1 MFSQFTQFAEYLDEN
16 YEDLSGNNL
25 LLESLLPA
33 IKASVAQKSGTL
45 LDEKTQYNIVGTST
59 EEMRVQCITSDGKEF
74 EIEMVLDPT
83 HERQALTV
91 NLKNRNRTNS
101 KLRYSFYSSFFSYS
115 MNAMSLV
122 ISKFSLV
129 QSARKHF
136 RGEEN

>member
-1 MFSQFTQFAEYLDEN
+1 MDEN

-83 HERQALTV
+83 HEPQALTV
-91 NLKNRNRTNS
+91 
-101 KLRYSFYSSFFSYS
+101 
-115 MNAMSLV
+115 
-122 ISKFSLV
+122 KF
-129 QSARKHF
+129 
-136 RGEEN
+136 